1 LNSSPALSFDDSEVV
16 TMAKTKS
23 QRRGESTY
31 HTRAVSRALRILTS
45 FTIKDFELSVA
56 DLHEKLGIH
65 KSTLVRLLQ
74 CMAGE
79 GFIEQNQETGK
90 YRLGIKTFEIGSLYH
105 RTRMMNIEAIA
116 RPFMQQLVD
125 KFRVSANLAIRD
137 GDEIVYVDAIEPMG
151 SPMRLAYSTGDR
163 FGVHHT
169 ALGKALIAHLPP
181 QDLELVLDDELTP
194 LTPRTITTAKALM
207 EELERVRGQGFA
219 VDDEESL
226 PGLRCVGAPIWGSE
240 EVVAALS
247 ASGSTLIVTK
257 ERIDEIGQDVSEAAR
272 AISAQ
277 LGGAG
282 PHLFGS

>member
-1 LNSSPALSFDDSEVV
+1 
-16 TMAKTKS
+16 MAEEKS
-23 QRRGESTY
+23 RRRGESTY

-56 DLHEKLGIH
+56 DLYEKLGIH

-74 CMAGE
+74 CMAEE

-105 RTRMMNIEAIA
+105 RTRMRNIEAIA
-116 RPFMQQLVD
+116 RPFMQYLVD
-125 KFRVSANLAIRD
+125 RFRVSANLAIRD
-137 GDEIVYVDAIEPMG
+137 GSEIVYVDAIEPMG
-151 SPMRLAYSTGDR
+151 SPMRLAYSSGDR

-181 QDLELVLDDELTP
+181 EQMEGLLGGELKP
-194 LTPRTITTAKALM
+194 LTPRTVTTAEALK
-207 EELERVRGQGFA
+207 EELARVREKGYA

-226 PGLRCVGAPIWGSE
+226 PGLRCVGAPIWDSE

-257 ERIDEIGQDVSEAAR
+257 ELVDQIGQSVLEAAR

-277 LGGAG
+277 LGGTG
-282 PHLFGS
+282 PHLFGRRDL